1 MSGED
6 LANVGPVALLNDLA
20 VMSVLGVEDVERN
33 GHHYFAGLSMYPSAL
48 QEMVRGRLPDLY
60 EMRPEGYAS
69 LRIQSGA
76 VSTRSLGETPFGHG
90 LDLTPGVLGLLGDD
104 GLPGLD

>member
-33 GHHYFAGLSMYPSAL
+33 GHP
-48 QEMVRGRLPDLY
+48 RGR
-60 EMRPEGYAS
+60 
-69 LRIQSGA
+69 SGK
-76 VSTRSLGETPFGHG
+76 
-90 LDLTPGVLGLLGDD
+90 LLLAMGWTS
-104 GLPGLD
+104 LPGCWTSSEMTGYPRWIEDTWPLWPGGIRKSP